1 MKYTFYSLFLVF
13 FIYSF
18 LGYLVE
24 STCVSFNKKKIIVS
38 RGFLIGPYLPIF
50 GFGGLLMTLTLEKYR
65 DDLLALFIMSMV
77 ICLSIEYFSSYILEK
92 LFKLRWWDYSK
103 KHFNL
108 NGRICLDVG
117 LMFGV
122 AGIISIKF
130 INPIIKHFFSI
141 TPINTLKILAIIF
154 AIIISIDFIV
164 STKTIIKFKNSFT
177 RYAKDSTGEV
187 KSKVLEE
194 LSKNSFFTKRLINAF
209 PNAKDKLNKYKE
221 MCDQLYKKI
230 KAK

>member
-65 DDLLALFIMSMV
+65 DDLLALFIISMV

-117 LMFGV
+117 LMFGIPFS
-122 AGIISIKF
+122 GI
-130 INPIIKHFFSI
+130 
-141 TPINTLKILAIIF
+141 
-154 AIIISIDFIV
+154 
-164 STKTIIKFKNSFT
+164 
-177 RYAKDSTGEV
+177 EV
-187 KSKVLEE
+187 IEQSVDESDEQRHGAVGCCLQIHYQM
-194 LSKNSFFTKRLINAF
+194 LGIYYL
-209 PNAKDKLNKYKE
+209 L
-221 MCDQLYKKI
+221 
-230 KAK
+230 